1 MQKIG
6 TPGAASQN
14 WAFLACAL
22 RRTKP
27 PVRREKTS
35 SSESSDT
42 GLSGGICCSVNDID
56 ECKAPAWWFLR
67 ADLAGRACVRALRA
81 CLAGSQ
87 GSRLGRHAREH
98 CQQNNVGLT
107 SALRIHAALHLQF
120 ECPRLRRRQM
130 QPWHLD
136 GQGRKGRLLKRDV
149 AFGKLHANLKTKP
162 PSRPPADNVSVVP
175 GAAYSTGGGTGPAV
189 SAVCQ
194 ASAATGT
201 Y

>member
-42 GLSGGICCSVNDID
+42 GLSGGICCSVNGID

-67 ADLAGRACVRALRA
+67 ADLAGRACVRALQA
-81 CLAGSQ
+81 CLAWIAFWAGTQ
-87 GSRLGRHAREH
+87 GKDAKKT
-98 CQQNNVGLT
+98 T
-107 SALRIHAALHLQF
+107 SALPALFFRIHAALHRNLNSRAF
-120 ECPRLRRRQM
+120 VAGKCNLGIWARTSMDEKAGCTGEARRWR
-130 QPWHLD
+130 
-136 GQGRKGRLLKRDV
+136 
-149 AFGKLHANLKTKP
+149 
-162 PSRPPADNVSVVP
+162 
-175 GAAYSTGGGTGPAV
+175 
-189 SAVCQ
+189 
-194 ASAATGT
+194 
-201 Y
+201 